1 MSYTT
6 FRFKAPI
13 LKGLADVQLSEP
25 TPELKEV
32 LKRCSTGQDL
42 ILAST
47 QKDHAEKGPFIWTMN
62 ELSKTTL
69 GYGTRILVLCNDEP
83 RVKRVVT
90 FLRKLGEQ
98 IAFDAEAITADMEA
112 QKVSNIIGKAP
123 HAIVGTPTVLKEALE
138 ANRALLRDIN
148 LLYMMGAHKM
158 EALEDVKAVFPRV
171 ISPKQRVVQFGKKA
185 TMALR
190 HEVLTWVRDPH
201 HVGIDPPIAGLEPVV
216 PPSPT
221 AKEEPTSS
229 AKERKKESV
238 NEDLVAPKDST
249 APEASSDAP
258 KPDTPKTD
266 TPKPGTPKPADTAT
280 APETPSETI
289 SSTEAHKEV
298 SSSPKDNTQL
308 LETITPLLKR
318 AMIPNDLPLAT
329 VVKRLK
335 ESTSQRAVVICQ
347 GPAGADALFKE
358 LREADLGVISVHSK
372 LRRST
377 YDYRINRFQSGDVNI
392 AIIGGRLKSQEPLK
406 QVSRVLYT
414 LLPRSQ
420 DTFLHDMSLVQWSD
434 TPQEALFLVQEKD
447 KESFETFKKE
457 SGLDCTPL
465 VLDGLSDLQPVELLD
480 RRKEKRSN
488 ERSSSSSKSA
498 KEGAGEKRSKGS
510 KSNRTTKGGRGSSKT
525 QGSQSHGERLQ
536 GNQSKGDSSQKGSQN
551 RGKGGPKSKQNQGKG
566 RGKRAPEKPKTPYG
580 LPRANFDQLDGGK
593 EGTKPSGGLFGA
605 IKKIFG
611 S

>member
-6 FRFKAPI
+6 FRFKAPV

-32 LKRCSTGQDL
+32 LKLCSTGQDL

-69 GYGTRILVLCNDEP
+69 GYGTRMLVLCDDES
-83 RVKRVVT
+83 RVKKVVT

-112 QKVSNIIGKAP
+112 QKVANIIGKAP

-138 ANRALLRDIN
+138 TNRALLRDIN

-158 EALEDVKAVFPRV
+158 DTLEDVKAVFPRV
-171 ISPKQRVVQFGKKA
+171 ISPKQRVVQLGKKA

-190 HEVLTWVRDPH
+190 LEVLTWVRDPH
-201 HVGIDPPIAGLEPVV
+201 HVGIDPPIEGLEAVV
-216 PPSPT
+216 PTTPEQEAP
-221 AKEEPTSS
+221 
-229 AKERKKESV
+229 V
-238 NEDLVAPKDST
+238 QNEAP
-249 APEASSDAP
+249 ASLI
-258 KPDTPKTD
+258 DTPPATD
-266 TPKPGTPKPADTAT
+266 SADASIELPEQKAAT
-280 APETPSETI
+280 SESQQTTQ
-289 SSTEAHKEV
+289 SKEQ
-298 SSSPKDNTQL
+298 SSSRQDDTQL

-335 ESTSQRAVVICQ
+335 ESSSQRAVVFCQ
-347 GPAGADALFKE
+347 GPAEADALFKE
-358 LREADLGVISVHSK
+358 LRAADLGVISVHSK

-377 YDYRINRFQSGDVNI
+377 YDYRINRFQSGDVNF

-406 QVSRVLYT
+406 QVSRAIYT
-414 LLPRSQ
+414 LLPRSR

-447 KESFETFKKE
+447 KESFETFKAD

-465 VLDGLSDLQPVELLD
+465 VLDGLSELKPVELID

-488 ERSSSSSKSA
+488 DRNSSSSKSGQDGKDEKTA
-498 KEGAGEKRSKGS
+498 KSSQDKRSTKGSRGSNKSLGGQSQGDPSKEG
-510 KSNRTTKGGRGSSKT
+510 
-525 QGSQSHGERLQ
+525 
-536 GNQSKGDSSQKGSQN
+536 QKGSQN
-551 RGKGGPKSKQNQGKG
+551 RGKGGSKPQKPKGKG
-566 RGKRAPEKPKTPYG
+566 RGQRAPEKPITPYG
-580 LPRANFDQLDGGK
+580 LPRANFDRLDGGK
-593 EGTKPSGGLFGA
+593 EGAKTSGGLFGA

-611 S
+611 N

>member
-69 GYGTRILVLCNDEP
+69 GYGTRMLVLCNDEP

-123 HAIVGTPTVLKEALE
+123 HAIVGTPSVLKEALE

-171 ISPKQRVVQFGKKA
+171 ISPKQRVVQLGKKA

-201 HVGIDPPIAGLEPVV
+201 HVGIDPPIAGLETVV

-221 AKEEPTSS
+221 EKEEPIS
-229 AKERKKESV
+229 SV
-238 NEDLVAPKDST
+238 NESMKEAVNEDVVASKDST

-258 KPDTPKTD
+258 KPDTPKTE
-266 TPKPGTPKPADTAT
+266 TPKPADTAT
-280 APETPSETI
+280 APEAP
-289 SSTEAHKEV
+289 KEV
-298 SSSPKDNTQL
+298 SSSPQDNAQL

-347 GPAGADALFKE
+347 GPAEADALFKE

-414 LLPRSQ
+414 LLPRSK

-434 TPQEALFLVQEKD
+434 TPQEALFLIQEKD
-447 KESFETFKKE
+447 KESFETFKTE

-465 VLDGLSDLQPVELLD
+465 VLDGLSDLKPVELLD
-480 RRKEKRSN
+480 RRKERRSN
-488 ERSSSSSKSA
+488 ERSSSSSQSA
-498 KEGAGEKRSKGS
+498 KEGAGEQRSKGS
-510 KSNRTTKGGRGSSKT
+510 KSNRTTKGGRGFSKS
-525 QGSQSHGERLQ
+525 QGSQSQGERSQ
-536 GNQSKGDSSQKGSQN
+536 GNQSKGDSSQKGSQGSQN

-566 RGKRAPEKPKTPYG
+566 RGKRAPEKPRTPYG

>member
-6 FRFKAPI
+6 FRFKAPV

-25 TPELKEV
+25 TPELKDV
-32 LKRCSTGQDL
+32 LKHCSKGQDI

-69 GYGTRILVLCNDEP
+69 GYGTRMLVLCNDET

-123 HAIVGTPTVLKEALE
+123 HAIVGTPSVLKEALE
-138 ANRALLRDIN
+138 ANRALLRDIH

-158 EALEDVKAVFPRV
+158 EALEDVKAVFPRI

-190 HEVLTWVRDPH
+190 NEVLTWVRDPQ
-201 HVGIDPPIAGLEPVV
+201 HVGIDPPVAGLEEVT
-216 PPSPT
+216 PSSP
-221 AKEEPTSS
+221 SD
-229 AKERKKESV
+229 KKESASSGGGSKKDA
-238 NEDLVAPKDST
+238 EKSKDSSVT
-249 APEASSDAP
+249 ETSTEILVETPVETPTETP
-258 KPDTPKTD
+258 KSEVAADKPKAGSPKTD
-266 TPKPGTPKPADTAT
+266 SGQAADS
-280 APETPSETI
+280 PSQ
-289 SSTEAHKEV
+289 KEV
-298 SSSPKDNTQL
+298 SNSAQDHTQL
-308 LETITPLLKR
+308 LDTVTPLLKR

-335 ESTSQRAVVICQ
+335 ESAPQRAVVICQ
-347 GPAGADALFKE
+347 GPAEADALFKE
-358 LREADLGVISVHSK
+358 LREGDLGVISVHSK

-377 YDYRINRFQSGDVNI
+377 YDYRINRFQTGDVNI

-414 LLPRSQ
+414 LLPRSK

-434 TPQEALFLVQEKD
+434 EPQEALFLIQEKD
-447 KESFETFKKE
+447 KESFETFKQE
-457 SGLDCTPL
+457 SGLDCTPV
-465 VLDGLSDLQPVELLD
+465 VLDGLNDLKPVELID
-480 RRKEKRSN
+480 RRKERRSN
-488 ERSSSSSKSA
+488 TRSSSSSKSGQD
-498 KEGAGEKRSKGS
+498 GANDKTSKGS
-510 KSNRTTKGGRGSSKT
+510 KSNRSNHKGRGSSKS
-525 QGSQSHGERLQ
+525 QGGQSQ
-536 GNQSKGDSSQKGSQN
+536 GNQSKGDSSQRGQKGSQN
-551 RGKGGPKSKQNQGKG
+551 RGKGGAKSKQNQGKG
-566 RGKRAPEKPKTPYG
+566 RGKRSQEKPKTPYG
-580 LPRANFDQLDGGK
+580 LPRANFDRLDGGK
-593 EGTKPSGGLFGA
+593 EGTKSSGGFFGT